1 MEIQPG
7 LLGKYDLQEQL
18 GRGGMA
24 EVWKA
29 FDPRLQRY
37 VALKFLRATLQSPRV
52 AKE

>member
-1 MEIQPG
+1 MIIQPG
-7 LLGKYDLQEQL
+7 LFGKYDLRERL

-37 VALKFLRATLQSPRV
+37 IAQTF
-52 AKE
+52 